1 MMQNKEIMEELQNKY
16 DDLYKNF
23 KMLNDSNIKLDQEN
37 KELKQII
44 EIILK
49 VRIEYNFYSIWKGL
63 DNDYHFSIKGDI
75 NITQKE
81 YQLLEKY
88 DDFYKELWKGK
99 FVSLSNLL

>member
-16 DDLYKNF
+16 DDLYKDF

-44 EIILK
+44 EIFLK
-49 VRIEYNFYSIWKGL
+49 FRMEYDYYDIWKGL
-63 DNDYHFSIKGDI
+63 DNDYHFGIEGNI
-75 NITQKE
+75 YITQKE

-88 DDFYKELWKGK
+88 DFYKKLWKGK
-99 FVSLSNLL
+99 LVSLSDLL